1 MNIVS
6 WFNWGQKFFLYLFKE
21 ALTLLSFDIIQI
33 LPYLDLALKEFIN
46 YFFISLKDL
55 IYILRRAW
63 MHVVH
68 PSLLKLA
75 SYTVTIGR
83 IRGLIRNCPIRP
95 YCRNL
100 AASII
105 KRRATI
111 VWWKRWLALT
121 WWVSI
126 VLSLISF
133 GYSLVESI
141 I

>member
-6 WFNWGQKFFLYLFKE
+6 WFNWGQKFFLHLFKE

-33 LPYLDLALKEFIN
+33 LPYLNLALKEFIN
-46 YFFISLKDL
+46 YFFIFLKDL
-55 IYILRRAW
+55 IYILRRAR

-68 PSLLKLA
+68 PSLMKLA
-75 SYTVTIGR
+75 SYIVTIG
-83 IRGLIRNCPIRP
+83 INRGLSRNCPIRP

-100 AASII
+100 TASII
-105 KRRATI
+105 KWRATI
-111 VWWKRWLALT
+111 LWWKRWLAWT

-133 GYSLVESI
+133 GYSFVVSI